1 MKYIITFALALLI
14 APLTFAEGKDLKL
27 TGKGCCAKF
36 CLKKADKCDNVLSV
50 TGKDGKKTTY
60 WVKGPKKLKVHS
72 FFCKGINDLSV
83 VGTCKKEGDKLV
95 LTVSKIEK
103 VKK

>member
-1 MKYIITFALALLI
+1 MKYIIVMALTLLI
-14 APLTFAEGKDLKL
+14 GPSAFAEGKDLKL
-27 TGKGCCAKF
+27 TGKGCCAKC

-60 WVKGPKKLKVHS
+60 WVKGPKALKVHS
-72 FFCKGINDLSV
+72 FFCKGINDLAV